1 MKKDIS
7 NKNDATKDA
16 SKAEKRPKLQ
26 SIDGNPSVATVTPKI
41 RRIAQPGDVLFAN
54 PSKIARV
61 AQTMGVLFAKR
72 ELEYCSIKTKKPPAS
87 TSGFWTY
94 IILGVL
100 TPEPKHNNLSLGK
113 CSLKVNFNLQAA
125 KSIAAHKGASKNV

>member
-7 NKNDATKDA
+7 NENDATKNA

-41 RRIAQPGDVLFAN
+41 RRIAQPGDVLFVS
-54 PSKIARV
+54 PSIART
-61 AQTMGVLFAKR
+61 AQAMGVLFAKR
-72 ELEYCSIKTKKPPAS
+72 DVDYCSIKTKKPPAS
-87 TSGFWTY
+87 TSGFWPY

-100 TPEPKHNNLSLGK
+100 TPEQNDNLSLGK
-113 CSLKVNFNLQAA
+113 GSLKVNFNLQAA

>member
-7 NKNDATKDA
+7 NENDATKDA
-16 SKAEKRPKLQ
+16 GKAEKRPKLQ
-26 SIDGNPSVATVTPKI
+26 SIEGNPSIATVTSKI

-54 PSKIARV
+54 PSKIARL

-72 ELEYCSIKTKKPPAS
+72 ALEYCSIKTKKPPAS
-87 TSGFWTY
+87 TSGFWPY

-100 TPEPKHNNLSLGK
+100 TPEQKNTKLSLGK
-113 CSLKVNFNLQAA
+113 CSLKVNLNLQPA